1 MKTSIKLILATM
13 LLHSAQVF
21 AFSCFVSGGAE
32 KEIKN
37 LKSSAKF
44 YLHKA
49 TQPDDAEEVLVL
61 GPRIG
66 LGESIVCNEDK
77 PITCQLNDFPFM
89 LMKNGKDMQ
98 LILRKSQLAVVEDDD
113 HTGLSLMVDSAPK
126 DHIMNLKSVDESE
139 CKNAFAPPAPKEKL
153 KK

>member
-1 MKTSIKLILATM
+1 MKTSMKLILAI
-13 LLHSAQVF
+13 LILQGAQAF
-21 AFSCFVSGGAE
+21 AFSCFVSGNAQG
-32 KEIKN
+32 EIKN

-66 LGESIVCNEDK
+66 LGESVVCNEDK

-98 LILRKSQLAVVEDDD
+98 LILRKSQLAIVEDDD
-113 HTGLSLMVDSAPK
+113 SASLSLMVDSASK
-126 DHIMNLKSVDESE
+126 DHVMNLKSVDESE
-139 CKNAFAPPAPKEKL
+139 CKNAFAPSPKEKS